1 MIVLLDHFSLVH
13 NSAVGYADRCAS
25 VVDCSNHWWEGIVCY
40 LLGLILEL
48 KMFAASLKL
57 KTEEKSQ
64 NPLLE
69 F

>member
-1 MIVLLDHFSLVH
+1 MDRFSLAQ
-13 NSAVGYADRCAS
+13 NSAAGAVDRCAS
-25 VVDCSNHWWEGIVCY
+25 VVDCSVCY

-57 KTEEKSQ
+57 KIEEKSQ